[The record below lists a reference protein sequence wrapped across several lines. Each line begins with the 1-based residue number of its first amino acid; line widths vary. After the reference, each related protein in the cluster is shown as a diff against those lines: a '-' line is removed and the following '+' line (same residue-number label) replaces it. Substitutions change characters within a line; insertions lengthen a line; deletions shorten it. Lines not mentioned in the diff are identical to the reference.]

1 MFESTASSSIF
12 VFVRLIAERPFT
24 LLSFPP
30 SLSSSSSS
38 SPPRFDVNEDEQSN
52 RDARDRRLEYFE
64 RHHDDDDAAFGAI
77 DVLILLAE
85 TEVLRVS
92 KTCTKLLLFNAM
104 VKRYVCVVFDGE
116 ETMFL

>member
-38 SPPRFDVNEDEQSN
+38 PFDVNEDEQSN
-52 RDARDRRLEYFE
+52 RDARDRRLEFE
-64 RHHDDDDAAFGAI
+64 RHHDDDDKAGAI
-77 DVLILLAE
+77 DIIILAE
-85 TEVLRVS
+85 TEVRA
-92 KTCTKLLLFNAM
+92 KTCTNCCSILW
-104 VKRYVCVVFDGE
+104 
-116 ETMFL
+116 

>member
-1 MFESTASSSIF
+1 MFESTASSSTF

-38 SPPRFDVNEDEQSN
+38 SPPPRFDVNEDEQSN
-52 RDARDRRLEYFE
+52 RDARDRRLEFE

-77 DVLILLAE
+77 DILILIAE
-85 TEVLRVS
+85 TEVRVS
-92 KTCTKLLLFNAM
+92 KTCTKLLFNAM

-116 ETMFL
+116 ETMFM